1 MSRVLG
7 QDNIEVHTAGT
18 GKEGL
23 ELADQVDPDL
33 ALVDLR
39 LPDIDGIQVL
49 RELRTRASRRPPS
62 S

>member
-1 MSRVLG
+1 M
-7 QDNIEVHTAGT
+7 AGT

-49 RELRTRASRRPPS
+49 RDMRTDTPRPRS